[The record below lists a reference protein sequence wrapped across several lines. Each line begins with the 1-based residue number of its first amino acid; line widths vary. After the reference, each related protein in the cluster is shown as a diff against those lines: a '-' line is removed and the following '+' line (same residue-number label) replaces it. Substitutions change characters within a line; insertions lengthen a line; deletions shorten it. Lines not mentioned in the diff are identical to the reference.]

1 MLGFDAL
8 SKRSR
13 VARRLVLNA
22 AAKINLALEVLGKR
36 DDGYHEVATVMQAV
50 DLSDRLVIED
60 AEGLELRVS
69 APDLPSDGRNLVV
82 RAAHALR
89 EATAVSRGAR
99 ITLDKRIPVAAGLGG
114 GSADAAAALLAAGAL
129 GAAMSGSGLTVFGV
143 ARSFDHARQIRA
155 RVARGSWACW
165 AVRAIRGPAIRMT
178 RDP

>member
-60 AEGLELRVS
+60 VEGLELRVS

-89 EATAVSRGAR
+89 DALVERDPGPPTHCGRQAHPGGGRAR
-99 ITLDKRIPVAAGLGG
+99 RRLGG
-114 GSADAAAALLAAGAL
+114 
-129 GAAMSGSGLTVFGV
+129 
-143 ARSFDHARQIRA
+143 RR
-155 RVARGSWACW
+155 
-165 AVRAIRGPAIRMT
+165 
-178 RDP
+178 

>member
-69 APDLPSDGRNLVV
+69 APDLPSDGRDLAV

-99 ITLDKRIPVAAGLGG
+99 ITLDKRIPAAAGRPPSRAADGRRVGKGG
-114 GSADAAAALLAAGAL
+114 
-129 GAAMSGSGLTVFGV
+129 
-143 ARSFDHARQIRA
+143 RA
-155 RVARGSWACW
+155 RRPPDHENKKRCEATTTSEGRELVCAEGTGLRGQA
-165 AVRAIRGPAIRMT
+165 G
-178 RDP
+178 